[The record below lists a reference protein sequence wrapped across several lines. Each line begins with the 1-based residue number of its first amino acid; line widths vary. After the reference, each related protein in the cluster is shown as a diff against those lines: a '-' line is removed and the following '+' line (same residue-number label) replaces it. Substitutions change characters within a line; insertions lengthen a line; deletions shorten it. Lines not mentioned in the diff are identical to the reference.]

1 MYVYVLKG
9 APGIKK
15 NFFSALWA
23 SVSSKNKG
31 GGGGSQAPPLYSL
44 TTD

>member
-31 GGGGSQAPPLYSL
+31 GGGSQAPPLSSL